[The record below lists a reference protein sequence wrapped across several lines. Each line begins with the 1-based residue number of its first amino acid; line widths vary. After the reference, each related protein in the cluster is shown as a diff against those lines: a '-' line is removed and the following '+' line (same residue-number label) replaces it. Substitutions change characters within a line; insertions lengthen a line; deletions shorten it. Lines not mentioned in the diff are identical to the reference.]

1 MTGAKYVLFSSSSTF
16 SSSDTSST
24 PAAFPVEVC
33 GSFAGLFP
41 LKTKPNCLDSV
52 NFGTSG
58 SAGFA
63 GVAIAFGEPNE
74 KLNVEDPN
82 APVALVALELLAVF
96 TVLTPLAVEAAGFC
110 AAAKLPKLNF
120 GAPAKSRKNYET
132 FL

>member
-1 MTGAKYVLFSSSSTF
+1 MLFSSSSTF

-63 GVAIAFGEPNE
+63 GVVDAFGEPNE

-82 APVALVALELLAVF
+82 ALVALVALVALELLAVF

-110 AAAKLPKLNF
+110 AVAAAKLPKLNF